1 MDPRTTLPLQPVK
14 HLLFLLLALGSVC
27 RAVPVTLVFSAQS
40 SGGGLGDAAGQELPP
55 GCRVLAGS
63 FDLTPAQVSAAATD
77 QFTLFAA
84 FRSYGSAVIGTFNG
98 TPQNVSG
105 GFSAQVTVDSSL
117 AGGKRIYLWA
127 FNAASPEEAS
137 SHLLLSSPA
146 WIMPGFGSLTCEV
159 SQVPAADPAA
169 VFIATRAA
177 GVTSPTLGGLLN
189 RAVPLAHPDGS
200 DHDRDG
206 VPALVEW
213 ATGSDPAAP
222 GPGPLVY
229 RDGLLGFPRRG
240 GATGSATDFTT
251 ATLRYVVQT
260 SADLDDWETFDAAL
274 VGSSSVVP
282 GAPGIELLTLGF
294 PSAQGPTR
302 FWRLRVTRR

>member
-1 MDPRTTLPLQPVK
+1 MSR
-14 HLLFLLLALGSVC
+14 LLSLLLLLALGPLC

-40 SGGGLGDAAGQELPP
+40 SGGGLGDAAGNELPP
-55 GCRVLAGS
+55 GSRVLAGS
-63 FDLTPAQVSAAATD
+63 FDLTPAQVTAAATN

-105 GFSAQVTVDSSL
+105 GFSEQVTVDSAV

-127 FNAASPEEAS
+127 FNAPSPGEATE
-137 SHLLLSSPA
+137 HVLLSSPA
-146 WIMPGFGSLTCEV
+146 WVMPGFGSLTCEV

-189 RAVPLAHPDGS
+189 RAVPLAHPDES
-200 DHDRDG
+200 DHDHDG

-213 ATGSDPAAP
+213 ATGGDPAVP

-229 RDGLLGFPRRG
+229 RNGSLSFPRRSG
-240 GATGSATDFTT
+240 STGSATDFTT

-260 SADLDDWETFDAAL
+260 SEDLDDWETLDSAL

-282 GAPGIELLTLGF
+282 GASGIESFTLNL
-294 PSAQGPTR
+294 PIVQGPAR

>member
-1 MDPRTTLPLQPVK
+1 VSR
-14 HLLFLLLALGSVC
+14 LLSLLLLLALAPVC

-40 SGGGLGDAAGQELPP
+40 SGGGLGDASGNELPP

-63 FDLTPAQVSAAATD
+63 FDLSPAQVAAAATD
-77 QFTLFAA
+77 QFTLSAA
-84 FRSYGSAVIGTFNG
+84 FRNYGSAVIGNFNE

-105 GFSAQVTVDSSL
+105 GFSSRVTVDSAV

-127 FNAASPEEAS
+127 FNAASPGMATA
-137 SHLLLSSPA
+137 HILLSSPA

-169 VFIATRAA
+169 VFIATRSA

-189 RAVPLAHPDGS
+189 RAVPLAHPDES
-200 DHDRDG
+200 DNDHDG

-213 ATGSDPAAP
+213 ATGSDPAVA
-222 GPGPLVY
+222 GPPPLVY
-229 RDGLLGFPRRG
+229 QNGLLSFTRRS
-240 GATGSATDFTT
+240 GSAGSSTDFTT

-260 SADLDDWETFDAAL
+260 STNLGAWETFDAAM
-274 VGSSSVVP
+274 VGTSSI
-282 GAPGIELLTLGF
+282 APAASGMELLTLNF
-294 PSAQGPTR
+294 PAGQGPSR
-302 FWRLRVTRR
+302 FWRLLVTRR

>member
-1 MDPRTTLPLQPVK
+1 MNRLLF
-14 HLLFLLLALGSVC
+14 LFLLLALGSAC

-40 SGGGLGDAAGQELPP
+40 SGGGLGDASGNELPP

-63 FDLTPAQVSAAATD
+63 FDLTPEQVAAAATD

-105 GFSAQVTVDSSL
+105 GFSAGVTVDSAV

-127 FNAASPEEAS
+127 FNAASPGAATA
-137 SHLLLSSPA
+137 HVLVSSPG
-146 WIMPGFGSLTCEV
+146 WVMPGFGSLTCEV

-177 GVTSPTLGGLLN
+177 GVISPTLGGLLN
-189 RAVPLAHPDGS
+189 RAVPLAHPDES
-200 DHDRDG
+200 DLDGDG

-213 ATGSDPAAP
+213 ATGSDPAVP
-222 GPGPLVY
+222 GPPPLVY
-229 RDGLLGFPRRG
+229 QNGSLGFPRRS
-240 GATGSATDFTT
+240 GSAGTATDFTT

-260 SADLDDWETFDAAL
+260 SEDLGDWETFDAAL
-274 VGSSSVVP
+274 VGSNSVAP
-282 GAPGIELLTLGF
+282 GASGIELLTLNLTA
-294 PSAQGPTR
+294 AQGPAR
-302 FWRLRVTRR
+302 FWRLLVTRR

>member
-1 MDPRTTLPLQPVK
+1 VK
-14 HLLFLLLALGSVC
+14 RLLFLLLLLALGPTC
-27 RAVPVTLVFSAQS
+27 LAVPVTLVFSAQS
-40 SGGGLGDAAGQELPP
+40 SGGGLGDASGNELPP

-63 FDLTPAQVSAAATD
+63 FDLTPAQVAAAATD

-105 GFSAQVTVDSSL
+105 GFSSRVTVDSAV

-127 FNAASPEEAS
+127 FNAPSPGEATA
-137 SHLLLSSPA
+137 HVLLSSPD
-146 WIMPGFGSLTCEV
+146 WVMPGFGSLTCEV

-200 DHDRDG
+200 DHDGDG

-213 ATGSDPAAP
+213 ATGSDPAVP
-222 GPGPLVY
+222 GPPPLAY
-229 RDGLLGFPRRG
+229 RDGSLSFPRRSG
-240 GATGSATDFTT
+240 SSGSATDFNTD
-251 ATLRYVVQT
+251 ALRYVVQT
-260 SADLDDWETFDAAL
+260 SEDLGDWETFDAAL
-274 VGSSSVVP
+274 IGSSSVAP
-282 GAPGIELLTLGF
+282 GAPGIEHLRLDF
-294 PSAQGPTR
+294 PTPQGPAR

>member
-1 MDPRTTLPLQPVK
+1 MK
-14 HLLFLLLALGSVC
+14 HLLSLLLLLALGPLC

-40 SGGGLGDAAGQELPP
+40 SGGGLGDASGNELPP
-55 GCRVLAGS
+55 GSRVLAGS

-84 FRSYGSAVIGTFNG
+84 FRSYGCAVIGTFNG

-105 GFSAQVTVDSSL
+105 GFSAQVTVDSAV

-127 FNAASPEEAS
+127 FNAPSPGEAS
-137 SHLLLSSPA
+137 EHVLLSSPS
-146 WIMPGFGSLTCEV
+146 WVMPGFGSLTCEA

-189 RAVPLAHPDGS
+189 RAVPLAHPDES

-206 VPALVEW
+206 VPAVIEW
-213 ATGSDPAAP
+213 ATGSDPAEP
-222 GPGPLVY
+222 GPPPLVF
-229 RDGLLGFPRRG
+229 RDGSLSFSRRSG
-240 GATGSATDFTT
+240 STGSTTDFAT

-260 SADLDDWETFDAAL
+260 SEDLDDWEPFDPAL
-274 VGSSSVVP
+274 AGSISVVP
-282 GAPGIELLTLGF
+282 GVSGIESFTLNL
-294 PSAQGPTR
+294 PSGQGPAR
-302 FWRLRVTRR
+302 FWRLQVTRR